1 MTQKL
6 DDSEQL
12 LHGVFVKVT
21 SVFLLIFPSF
31 VVLSIFVRLMKS
43 HHFYHT
49 IFPFM
54 WPVWGDKKHP
64 SMLRALPFF
73 KILKKMINPALC
85 LSDLHWTHRQI
96 RSCG

>member
-6 DDSEQL
+6 EDSERRL
-12 LHGVFVKVT
+12 RAVFVEVT

-31 VVLSIFVRLMKS
+31 VVLSIFVRLVKS

-54 WPVWGDKKHP
+54 WPLWGEKKKKHP

-73 KILKKMINPALC
+73 KM
-85 LSDLHWTHRQI
+85 
-96 RSCG
+96 